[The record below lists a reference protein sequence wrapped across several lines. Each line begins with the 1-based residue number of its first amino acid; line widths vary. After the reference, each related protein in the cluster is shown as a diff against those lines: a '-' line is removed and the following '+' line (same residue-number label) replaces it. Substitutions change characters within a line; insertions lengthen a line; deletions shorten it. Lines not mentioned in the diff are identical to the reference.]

1 MNLQQIVSALRRQ
14 TFILVGVL
22 LLGACIFAWAVTL
35 GRSYEATASVVAFAS
50 ADTNAAHGSDPLHDP
65 SAAVIT
71 PQDVPPLVHSSPLL
85 AAVSKSVHLEPRL
98 AATLK
103 KRIRTKNTL
112 GSEMVA
118 LSVTDTQPERAVTT
132 VNAVTQQLRAFESQ
146 IATARYDGLI
156 RDLREQLATR
166 AASLQGMDA
175 RIAALTESDPYLN
188 PETGASQINQQILGL
203 NQQLDQVAAT
213 ARGDASALA
222 IAAHRPALARKLAG
236 REIILAD
243 PTFRERHTQIGKD
256 LAQRDQTAAGYTSAF
271 PGLAGINDQVAREGS
286 SLKRAERA
294 ATSDPALSS
303 TYVAAQLDAN
313 KAASAYANDRAQVAA
328 ISAELDE
335 ARAHLEG
342 SRGETIQ
349 LGALRRERDAATTAY
364 AALSQRLAS
373 TLADRAQAASIGTVV
388 IVDPAVEATP
398 TLLSQPA
405 ALALIIGT
413 ICIWLAITLALAAD
427 AYDTRLH
434 DRGAVE
440 RLYGRPVLTT
450 I

>member
-1 MNLQQIVSALRRQ
+1 
-14 TFILVGVL
+14 
-22 LLGACIFAWAVTL
+22 
-35 GRSYEATASVVAFAS
+35 
-50 ADTNAAHGSDPLHDP
+50 
-65 SAAVIT
+65 
-71 PQDVPPLVHSSPLL
+71 
-85 AAVSKSVHLEPRL
+85 
-98 AATLK
+98 
-103 KRIRTKNTL
+103 
-112 GSEMVA
+112 
-118 LSVTDTQPERAVTT
+118 
-132 VNAVTQQLRAFESQ
+132 
-146 IATARYDGLI
+146 
-156 RDLREQLATR
+156 
-166 AASLQGMDA
+166 
-175 RIAALTESDPYLN
+175 
-188 PETGASQINQQILGL
+188 
-203 NQQLDQVAAT
+203 
-213 ARGDASALA
+213 
-222 IAAHRPALARKLAG
+222 
-236 REIILAD
+236 
-243 PTFRERHTQIGKD
+243 
-256 LAQRDQTAAGYTSAF
+256 
-271 PGLAGINDQVAREGS
+271 
-286 SLKRAERA
+286 LKRAERA

-373 TLADRAQAASIGTVV
+373 TLADRAQAESIGTVV

-413 ICIWLAITLALAAD
+413 LCIWLAITLALAAD